1 MEKRKLDKI
10 GQGGSIVYFKNPGKE
25 NTEVAL
31 AIAKERALALG
42 IKTIVVA
49 STTGWA
55 AVKTVQALK
64 GFRIIVVS
72 HSAGFKEP
80 NTQEFTE
87 ANRKI
92 VESKGAI
99 LLTTAHAFGG
109 LNRAMRQNSNQ
120 QTPTT
125 YVIGDIVANS
135 LRIFGQGMKVAC
147 EIATMAADS
156 GLVRTD
162 EDIISLAGT
171 GSPEA
176 GRGLDVAIVVRP
188 GYSHLFFETRVKEIL
203 CKPHFD

>member
-1 MEKRKLDKI
+1 MEKVKSEKTSQE
-10 GQGGSIVYFKNPGKE
+10 GVTVYFKNPGKE
-25 NTEVAL
+25 NTEDVL
-31 AIAKERALALG
+31 AIAKERALELG
-42 IKTIVVA
+42 IKTVVVA

-55 AVKTVQALK
+55 AVKAVEALR
-64 GFRIIVVS
+64 GFRIIIVT

-92 VESKGAI
+92 VESKGATI
-99 LLTTAHAFGG
+99 LTTAHAFGG
-109 LNRAMRQNSNQ
+109 LNRAMRQSSNQ
-120 QTPTT
+120 APTT
-125 YVIGDIVANS
+125 YVTGDIVANS

-147 EIATMAADS
+147 EIATMAADA

-162 EDIISLAGT
+162 EDIISIAGT

-188 GYSHLFFETRVKEIL
+188 AYGHLFFETRVRETL
-203 CKPHFD
+203 CKPRL